1 MDNTPTTPE
10 RKWRLNLFDII
21 FILCA
26 LAIAG
31 FILLYSSRSGSGS
44 IVSSGTQGTVTYTLE
59 LQGMVYDTANLVKP
73 GDELIDKV
81 EKRPMGTVV
90 SVEVIDSIASQK
102 DWNTGDRLISD
113 VPDRTTAIMVV
124 SSDAIITDSQI
135 SVPGGF
141 IVRVGKW
148 VSVNGP
154 VYNCAGFIVD
164 MERGDES

>member
-1 MDNTPTTPE
+1 MDNNTAQ

-21 FILCA
+21 FIICA

-31 FILLYSSRSGSGS
+31 LILLYSSRSGSGS

-59 LQGMVYDTANLVKP
+59 LQGMINDTAYLVQP

-81 EKRPMGTVV
+81 EKRPMGKVV
-90 SVEVIDSIASQK
+90 SVEVIQSIASQK
-102 DWNTGDRLISD
+102 NYFTGDRPISD
-113 VPDRTTAIMVV
+113 VPDRLTAVMVV
-124 SSDAIITDSQI
+124 TSDATITDSQI

-154 VYNCAGFIVD
+154 LYNCAGFIVD
-164 MERGDES
+164 MERGD